1 MKEKYNLFQNC
12 HFSAI
17 RTLTFAPETNTQ
29 HIMEKN
35 TLSDGM
41 MAVMLEEEAW
51 KNISYDFNWTE
62 QLLEKYQDKVDWES
76 VCRNSNV
83 TWTVAMLEKFRKRID
98 WKALSGSTSQKSILC
113 PEVVEKFEN
122 CWDWSELSGNEDLPL
137 ETVEKMAD
145 RIVWKELVNTYRGAG
160 ENRFYEEIMRKFS
173 DRIPA
178 SVLKDSRLWYA
189 IVDKKADEIVKE
201 ICLG

>member
-1 MKEKYNLFQNC
+1 MEKY
-12 HFSAI
+12 
-17 RTLTFAPETNTQ
+17 TLN
-29 HIMEKN
+29 
-35 TLSDGM
+35 DGM
-41 MAVMLEEEAW
+41 MAVMLEEDAW
-51 KNISYDFNWTE
+51 KSVSGDFNWTE

-145 RIVWKELVNTYRGAG
+145 RIVWKELVNSYRGSD

>member
-76 VCRNSNV
+76 VSRSSNV

-98 WKALSGSTSQKSILC
+98 WKELSSTGQKSILC

-122 CWDWSELSGNEDLPL
+122 CWDWSELSGNGDLPL

-145 RIVWKELVNTYRGAG
+145 RIVWKELVNSFRGFD
-160 ENRFYEEIMRKFS
+160 EIRFYEELLRKFS

-178 SVLKDSRLWYA
+178 SVLKGSRLWNA
-189 IVDKKADEIVKE
+189 LVDKKTDEILKE